1 MKLRV
6 MKTLI
11 LAFCALAIATGGVS
25 CKKDQDGNDGRGNR
39 STKVKPRGERA
50 GGAATRGDRPKR
62 SEQPDRRARSES
74 QAVRDKLAEKAKR
87 NKKPSE
93 PPTTIGGMGQVP
105 KRVPIR
111 SRPEPRFHTKW
122 EERQFTVD
130 AVDRAKALAQP
141 SLAKALAHIGRSG
154 SQLVVTYRYA
164 AEDEAQVSL
173 VMVNVTEANQG
184 SIEGTVV
191 RKNSGGADIPV
202 QEGDSLTVAQADV
215 VDWTLQVGE
224 KAYGQFLRQDILSA
238 LIEAGPDEDGE
249 LAAKLAELQA
259 DLPE

>member
-1 MKLRV
+1 MKLRA
-6 MKTLI
+6 MKTLV
-11 LAFCALAIATGGVS
+11 LAFCVLAIATGGVG
-25 CKKDQDGNDGRGNR
+25 CKKDKSGNDGKADR
-39 STKVKPRGERA
+39 STRVKPRGPKQDN
-50 GGAATRGDRPKR
+50 AARRGDRVTKG
-62 SEQPDRRARSES
+62 EKPDRGSRQEA
-74 QAVRDKLAEKAKR
+74 QAIRDKLAEKAKR
-87 NKKPSE
+87 NQRPSG
-93 PPTTIGGMGQVP
+93 PATTIGGMGLGP
-105 KRVPIR
+105 KPPPAG
-111 SRPEPRFHTKW
+111 SRPVPRVHPKW
-122 EERQFTVD
+122 EERRFTVD

-141 SLAKALAHIGRSG
+141 GLAKALAHIGRSG

-191 RKNSGGADIPV
+191 RKNSGGGDIPV

-224 KAYGQFLRQDILSA
+224 EAYGQFLRQTILSA

>member
-1 MKLRV
+1 MKFKAMRMFV
-6 MKTLI
+6 M
-11 LAFCALAIATGGVS
+11 AFCILAIATGGVG
-25 CKKDQDGNDGRGNR
+25 CKRDKDGKGAKVNR
-39 STKVKPRGERA
+39 TARVKRA
-50 GGAATRGDRPKR
+50 GDQRGDRVKKGDR
-62 SEQPDRRARSES
+62 VTKGEKPDRRSRQEA
-74 QAVRDKLAEKAKR
+74 QAIRDKMAEKAKR
-87 NKKPSE
+87 NQRPSG
-93 PPTTIGGMGQVP
+93 PATTIGGLGKGP
-105 KRVPIR
+105 KPPPAGSHPVRRMHP
-111 SRPEPRFHTKW
+111 KW
-122 EERQFTVD
+122 EERRFTAD
-130 AVDRAKALAQP
+130 AVDQAKALAQP

-173 VMVNVTEANQG
+173 VMVNVTEADQG

-191 RKNSGGADIPV
+191 RKNSGGGDIPV